1 MLVWDF
7 IFASFFV
14 FESVKSIFLF
24 LGGEKLNEEFHKML
38 VAYIKYKI
46 KIMQFKKNKFTYRPD
61 GHEYYYTTIKLSLVS
76 VQYFVRVT

>member
-46 KIMQFKKNKFTYRPD
+46 KIMQFKKKNSPIDPTAMN
-61 GHEYYYTTIKLSLVS
+61 TITLPLN
-76 VQYFVRVT
+76 

>member
-46 KIMQFKKNKFTYRPD
+46 KIMQFKKKKI
-61 GHEYYYTTIKLSLVS
+61 HL
-76 VQYFVRVT
+76 

>member
-46 KIMQFKKNKFTYRPD
+46 KIMQLKKKNSPIDPTAMN
-61 GHEYYYTTIKLSLVS
+61 TITLPLN
-76 VQYFVRVT
+76 